1 MPLTTTPSAV
11 ISAAGSHVDHKI
23 RVADQVQ
30 IVLDDKNRCIA
41 GNEPLEYRKK
51 RLHIKRVQTDGWL
64 VEDKKNGVLLS
75 LAHLSASFSRCASPP
90 DELGV
95 ASPSVR

>member
-1 MPLTTTPSAV
+1 MSRYALLAAPYFLRRAADNNSSAV

-41 GNEPLEYRKK
+41 GNEPLE
-51 RLHIKRVQTDGWL
+51 
-64 VEDKKNGVLLS
+64 
-75 LAHLSASFSRCASPP
+75 FSRCASPP